1 MDLSQFKPPVRLS
14 MSDEEIYQALG
25 SAQASEDGIAKA
37 MAIVEEQANLREH
50 DNKLFAEWVALMQAS
65 PEPQARIALE
75 NVERAKQGL
84 EPLPLTS
91 PNVDVAAALN
101 AAHEQPESVDIAVE
115 ENQSEPVI
123 EEVAV
128 VEVQE
133 EEEEEPLQSIFADL
147 PVESIPEPVFEE
159 VVVETIEVVVEPQIT
174 PEVESVEESFD
185 ALLAEAASEATSSIM
200 VTGDSGQPAVTFEV
214 DEPKVE
220 NFEVSADEDAL
231 VIEES
236 QVAKAKSGWWANTSF
251 WVLATGIFVP
261 VVAAFLV
268 LASGVSFGT
277 ALVGFS
283 TGLVVNL
290 GLIISAHFTSARSGE
305 PNVVTS
311 RATFGVFGASLP
323 GLAAIGFAIA
333 LLNLTAIGATS
344 SFDGVFDTELRF
356 GDEFFAGITYASAIP
371 IALAISALLI
381 AGFAPRAVRWIS
393 AVSAS
398 ALLVAFVVTAV
409 ISRELIKF
417 DSIDA
422 SVELPGVW
430 LIAAATACV
439 GIATYGKAPKVSGAG
454 PLANTIARWSALTI
468 ATVALPVAVFA
479 HFALVFSQSQPTNG
493 FALLRNLGLGGLPSV
508 ASPVLW
514 VVAIALFALLI
525 VLGQIVLTQLRAF
538 GINTLRGWFA
548 IVASLAATSILVLPD
563 WATWLQLSQLLMVPV
578 AAGVGFAVADSLIRR
593 GKYHEASL
601 LRGYGFYGKF
611 NIFAIVGYLAS
622 VALGFAISQPT
633 TLAPWFGFAS
643 WTTPAAPVIVFAA
656 ALVWSA
662 ATGVPRILVQQREV
676 AEVEQRKASLSEFTG
691 YSE

>member
-1 MDLSQFKPPVRLS
+1 

-65 PEPQARIALE
+65 PEPQAKIALE
-75 NVERAKQGL
+75 NVERVKQGL

-91 PNVDVAAALN
+91 PVVDVAAALN
-101 AAHEQPESVDIAVE
+101 AAHEQPEALEVAVE
-115 ENQSEPVI
+115 DSQPESSI
-123 EEVAV
+123 EEVAL

-133 EEEEEPLQSIFADL
+133 EEEESLQSIFADL
-147 PVESIPEPVFEE
+147 PVESIPESVFEE
-159 VVVETIEVVVEPQIT
+159 VVVETIEIVVEPPVA

-200 VTGDSGQPAVTFEV
+200 VTGVSGKPAVTFEV
-214 DEPKVE
+214 DDPKVE

-251 WVLATGIFVP
+251 WVLATGVFVP

-283 TGLVVNL
+283 VGLVVNL

-344 SFDGVFDTELRF
+344 SFDGVFDTEISF
-356 GDEFFAGITYASAIP
+356 GDEFFGGITYASAIP

-393 AVSAS
+393 VS
-398 ALLVAFVVTAV
+398 
-409 ISRELIKF
+409 
-417 DSIDA
+417 
-422 SVELPGVW
+422 
-430 LIAAATACV
+430 C
-439 GIATYGKAPKVSGAG
+439 
-454 PLANTIARWSALTI
+454 
-468 ATVALPVAVFA
+468 
-479 HFALVFSQSQPTNG
+479 
-493 FALLRNLGLGGLPSV
+493 
-508 ASPVLW
+508 
-514 VVAIALFALLI
+514 
-525 VLGQIVLTQLRAF
+525 
-538 GINTLRGWFA
+538 
-548 IVASLAATSILVLPD
+548 
-563 WATWLQLSQLLMVPV
+563 
-578 AAGVGFAVADSLIRR
+578 
-593 GKYHEASL
+593 
-601 LRGYGFYGKF
+601 
-611 NIFAIVGYLAS
+611 
-622 VALGFAISQPT
+622 
-633 TLAPWFGFAS
+633 
-643 WTTPAAPVIVFAA
+643 
-656 ALVWSA
+656 
-662 ATGVPRILVQQREV
+662 
-676 AEVEQRKASLSEFTG
+676 
-691 YSE
+691 